1 MMTTN
6 AVAVARADKRRK
18 HIARIMASTSL
29 SYACKLAC
37 INAMGKENRTL

>member
-1 MMTTN
+1 MTTN
-6 AVAVARADKRRK
+6 AIAVARADKRRK

-37 INAMGKENRTL
+37 INAMGGENRTI